1 MPEAGGKEP
10 LASSVSGERPGS
22 SNNTELRG
30 DAANNATQLNLATV
44 ASQGADANRTAQLD
58 AVSGLAQPIAASG
71 LPERGAARGPS
82 QQSAAS
88 SASQQSSAAAA
99 GWLDAGDAGI
109 RNRGKSGANGGDE
122 GETGWRLRSGAGD
135 HDQEPGEA
143 VLVVAGTHGNERN
156 GVRLLRQWHRQ
167 PELLHHA
174 GLEVVLCTGNPAAVE
189 AGRRYLER
197 DLNRSFQ
204 AALLQDP
211 LNQQHEVQRA
221 RALLAAWGPAGSH
234 PCPVVLD
241 LHSTTAV
248 MGNSLVVY
256 GRRPAD
262 LALAAGLQGRLGL
275 PVYLH
280 ENDPHQSGYL
290 VERWPCGLV
299 IEVGPVP
306 QGVINP
312 RIGQQ
317 TQLALEAALGL
328 LAEAQRGPVRL
339 PRTLV
344 VHRHLRSLDLPRH
357 RNGEPSAW
365 VHPQR
370 QDRDWQ
376 PLHPGDPL
384 FWSETQG
391 AIGWEPRA
399 GDPEIVWPLF
409 INEAAYEEKGIALS
423 LSQRDEWP
431 VDPAWGTALE
441 QVAQR
446 LHRQPPL
453 VTPTE

>member
-10 LASSVSGERPGS
+10 LAASGLGEPPGCS
-22 SNNTELRG
+22 NNNTEPR
-30 DAANNATQLNLATV
+30 
-44 ASQGADANRTAQLD
+44 R
-58 AVSGLAQPIAASG
+58 
-71 LPERGAARGPS
+71 E
-82 QQSAAS
+82 AAS
-88 SASQQSSAAAA
+88 SAAQRHPTNNADQGAVANRAAQPDAARGRPQQGAASGTPPQSGACGSSQQSGAVAA
-99 GWLDAGDAGI
+99 GWLEAGAAGT
-109 RNRGKSGANGGDE
+109 RNHGESGANGGDE